1 MNGPFMLKEVATALS
16 ATLLGEDIEVLGVS
30 TDTRA
35 IQQGDLFIALKG
47 DNFDA
52 HDFVAKAVESGAVAA
67 VVERELPLD
76 IPQLIVTSTRLA
88 LGQIAAYNRE
98 RFNGTLF
105 AVTGSGGK
113 TTVKEMMASINRL
126 RGQTLATQG
135 NLNNDIGV
143 PLTLLRLSSG
153 DCYAVIEMG
162 ANGPQ
167 EIAYSTGLAKPD
179 VAILNNAMGAHLE
192 GFGSLMGVVKAK
204 AEIFSGLGE
213 QSTAVINLDDPHVDY
228 WRGMLLQQPTYTFS
242 LQDSSATVYAS
253 DIEQQTN
260 GCYQFGL
267 NFQGQA
273 VTVRLGLMGRHNV
286 ANALAAAAATLADG
300 CDLQVVADGL
310 AQCRGAAGRMQPTTL
325 NDATLLIDDSYN
337 ANPDAVKAATHALI
351 ELKGE
356 SVLVLGDMGELG
368 ADEKEQHYGV
378 GQYAA
383 EHGVARLYA
392 CGTLSEKTVQGFKEQ
407 GGHDGHHFED
417 QQTLCEALQQLPA
430 VPRNILVKGSR
441 SAKMDNVVAA
451 MKAAAINNGESN

>member
-1 MNGPFMLKEVATALS
+1 MNGPFSLQDLAAVLS
-16 ATLLGEDIEVLGVS
+16 ARLVGEDIQILGVS
-30 TDTRA
+30 TDTRS
-35 IQQGDLFIALKG
+35 INEGDLFIALKG

-52 HDFVAKAVESGAVAA
+52 HDFVAQASESGAVAA
-67 VVERELPLD
+67 VVERELPLA
-76 IPQLIVTSTRLA
+76 IPQLIVTNTRLA

-98 RFNGTLF
+98 RFNGSLF

-113 TTVKEMMASINRL
+113 TTVKEMMASVNRL

-153 DCYAVIEMG
+153 DQYAVIEMG
-162 ANGPQ
+162 ANGPH

-204 AEIFSGLGE
+204 GEIFSGLSE
-213 QSTAVINLDDPHVDY
+213 QGTAVINLDDPHVDY
-228 WRGMLLQQPTYTFS
+228 WRGMLLQQATYSFS
-242 LQDSSATVYAS
+242 LNDSSATVYAS
-253 DIEQQTN
+253 DIEQQAN

-267 NFQGQA
+267 NYQGQT

-300 CDLQVVADGL
+300 CALQVVADGL

-325 NDATLLIDDSYN
+325 ADNTLLIDDSYN
-337 ANPDAVKAATHALI
+337 ANPDAVKAAVNALI
-351 ELKGE
+351 ELSGE
-356 SVLVLGDMGELG
+356 SVLALGDMGELG
-368 ADEKEQHYGV
+368 ADEQEQHYGV

-383 EHGVARLYA
+383 EQGINRLYA
-392 CGTLSEKTVQGFKEQ
+392 CGTLSEKTVQGFKAH
-407 GGHDGHHFED
+407 GGHNGLHFED
-417 QQTLCEALQQLPA
+417 QKTLCDALQQLPSA
-430 VPRNILVKGSR
+430 QRNILVKGSR
-441 SAKMDNVVAA
+441 SAKMDKVVAA
-451 MKAAAINNGESN
+451 MKAADNNGESN

>member
-1 MNGPFMLKEVATALS
+1 MNGPFSLQDLAAALS
-16 ATLLGEDIEVLGVS
+16 AKLVGEDIQILGVS
-30 TDTRA
+30 TDTRS
-35 IQQGDLFIALKG
+35 INEGDLFIALKG

-52 HDFVAKAVESGAVAA
+52 HDFVAQASESGAVAA
-67 VVERELPLD
+67 VVERELPLA
-76 IPQLIVTSTRLA
+76 IPQLIVTNTRLA

-98 RFNGTLF
+98 RFNGSLF

-113 TTVKEMMASINRL
+113 TTVKEMMASVNRL

-153 DCYAVIEMG
+153 DQYAVIEMG
-162 ANGPQ
+162 ANGPH

-204 AEIFSGLGE
+204 AEIFSGLSE
-213 QSTAVINLDDPHVDY
+213 QGTAVINLDDPHVDY
-228 WRGMLLQQPTYTFS
+228 WRGMLLQQPTYSFS
-242 LQDSSATVYAS
+242 LNDSSATVYAS
-253 DIEQQTN
+253 DIEQQAN

-267 NFQGQA
+267 NYQGQT
-273 VTVRLGLMGRHNV
+273 VTVRLGLMGLHNV

-300 CDLQVVADGL
+300 CALQVVADGL

-325 NDATLLIDDSYN
+325 TDNTLLIDDSYN
-337 ANPDAVKAATHALI
+337 ANPDAVKAAVNALI
-351 ELKGE
+351 ELSGE

-368 ADEKEQHYGV
+368 ADEQEQHYGV

-383 EHGVARLYA
+383 EHGVNRLYA
-392 CGTLSEKTVQGFKEQ
+392 CGTLSEKTVQGFKAQ
-407 GGHDGHHFED
+407 GGHDGLHFED
-417 QQTLCEALQQLPA
+417 QKVLCDALQQLPSA
-430 VPRNILVKGSR
+430 QRNILVKGSR
-441 SAKMDNVVAA
+441 SAKMDIVVAA
-451 MKAAAINNGESN
+451 MKAADNNGESN